1 MLRSK
6 LRLKQIGTKMITRRK
21 FIGAVSAASA
31 AGLVDPKGIGGKF
44 ALALAEPV
52 PAPDLTKYVKIK
64 IGTGGHGH
72 TYPGATMPFGMV
84 QLSPDTYNEG
94 WDYCSG
100 YHYSDTSLMGFS
112 HTHLSG
118 TGAAD
123 LLDFLLMPGTGP
135 AKTVSGSREN
145 PEKGYRS
152 RFSHDDE
159 VAVPGYYSVLLKDYG
174 IHAELSATE
183 RAGIHKYTF
192 PKSDTSHF
200 ILDLVHADSIS
211 PNLINWS
218 NLRIV
223 GNDTITGGRST
234 KLWASGRE
242 IYFAMKFSK
251 PFARAAIVSDEKK
264 FDSSVR
270 DASGT
275 SLKCLV
281 HYDTSEGEVIFVK
294 AGLSSVSAEGAMKN
308 LEAEIP
314 DWDFDKVRAQ
324 AHAAWNRELSTL
336 IVDSDNQK
344 QKEIF
349 YTGLYHTLVAPT
361 LFDDVD
367 GQYRGMDGK
376 VHQLPPG
383 QHSYSTFS
391 LWDTYRA
398 THPLF
403 TLVQGK
409 RVPDLVNCLIRMA
422 NESPAGMPI
431 WPLHSRETFCMTGYH
446 SVVVIAEAHAK
457 GFQGIDFSKAYP
469 MVRKRAL
476 EDDYQGLTH
485 YRKMGFIP
493 CDLEGESV
501 SKTLD
506 YAYDDWAAAHLAR
519 AVGATGDSAQLLNN
533 SKNYRNLYDKQTS
546 FMRPQLADGKWA
558 EPFSP
563 IEIGHS
569 KKWRDYTESNP
580 WVTTFSVQHDPKG
593 LAELL
598 GGREALVAKLDGLFS
613 AAPDLPADAP
623 PDIAG
628 LVGQYAHGNEPSHHI
643 AYLYCYAGAPY
654 KTQARVRS
662 LLETMYDNQ
671 PDGLAG
677 NEDCGQMSAWYV
689 MSALGFY
696 AVDPVSANY
705 VFGAPLF
712 DRVIVKLASGKELIV
727 EAKRKSPDDLYIQ
740 SVTFNG
746 KPYSKVW
753 FKHAD
758 IANGGSFVFTMG
770 GQPNREFG
778 AREEAAPPSMSS

>member
-1 MLRSK
+1 
-6 LRLKQIGTKMITRRK
+6 MITRRR
-21 FIGAVSAASA
+21 FLGAFSAVSAA
-31 AGLVDPKGIGGKF
+31 GLISSPGVGSKF
-44 ALALAEPV
+44 ALVLAEPP

-72 TYPGATMPFGMV
+72 TYPGATVPFGMV

-100 YHYSDTSLMGFS
+100 YHYSDASLMGFS

-135 AKTVSGSREN
+135 AKTIPGRREN
-145 PEKGYRS
+145 PQEGYRS
-152 RFSHDDE
+152 RFSHEDE
-159 VAVPGYYSVLLKDYG
+159 IAEPGYYSVLLKDYG
-174 IHAELSATE
+174 IRAELSTTE
-183 RAGIHKYTF
+183 RVGIHKYTF
-192 PKSDTSHF
+192 PKSDSSHF
-200 ILDLVHADSIS
+200 IVDLIHADSIA
-211 PNLINWS
+211 PDLILWS
-218 NLRIV
+218 SLKIV
-223 GNDTITGGRST
+223 GDDTIVGGRST
-234 KLWASGRE
+234 RLWANGRE

-251 PFARAAIVSDEKK
+251 PFVRAEIVSDEKK
-264 FDSSVR
+264 LAPSLK
-270 DASGT
+270 DAHGT
-275 SLKCLV
+275 SLKCLL
-281 HYDTSEGEVIFVK
+281 YYSTSEDEVILVK
-294 AGLSSVSAEGAMKN
+294 TGLSGVSAEGALKN
-308 LEAEIP
+308 LDAEMP
-314 DWDFDKVRAQ
+314 DWDFAKVKAQ
-324 AHAAWNRELSTL
+324 AHTAWNHELSSVV
-336 IVDSDNQK
+336 VDSPNERH
-344 QKEIF
+344 KEIF
-349 YTGLYHTLVAPT
+349 YTSLYHALVAPT

-376 VHQLPPG
+376 VHQLPFG
-383 QHSYSTFS
+383 LHNYSTFS

-398 THPLF
+398 AHPLY
-403 TLVQGK
+403 TVVQGK
-409 RVPDLVNCLIRMA
+409 RVPDLVNCLIRMS

-431 WPLHSRETFCMTGYH
+431 WPLHAKETFCMTGYH
-446 SVVVIAEAHAK
+446 SVVVIAEAYAK
-457 GFQGIDFSKAYP
+457 GFLSIDFTKAYP
-469 MVRKRAL
+469 MVKKRAL
-476 EDDYQGLTH
+476 EDDYQGLSY

-506 YAYDDWAAAHLAR
+506 YAYDDWAAAHVALA
-519 AVGATGDSAQLLNN
+519 AGAAGDSAQLLKNAR
-533 SKNYRNLYDKQTS
+533 NYRNLYDQQTS
-546 FMRPQLADGKWA
+546 FMRPQLANGKWA
-558 EPFSP
+558 EHFSP

-593 LAELL
+593 LAQLL
-598 GGREALVAKLDGLFS
+598 GGREALVAKLDGLFN
-613 AAPDLPADAP
+613 AAPDLPLDAP

-643 AYLYCYAGAPY
+643 AYLYCYAGAPH

-705 VFGAPLF
+705 VFGTPLF
-712 DRVIVKLASGKELIV
+712 DEAVVRLASGKELV
-727 EAKRKSPDDLYIQ
+727 VKANRKSPDEFYIQ

-753 FKHAD
+753 FSHAD
-758 IANGGSFVFTMG
+758 IANGGTFVFTMG
-770 GQPNREFG
+770 SQPNKEFG
-778 AREEAAPPSMSS
+778 AEESAAPPSMTA